1 MFSGLT
7 GMAIAVVIAIL
18 AAIVTEVRYSQK
30 KKKAEK
36 AKEKREP
43 IRVVD
48 FNSHCNCDNCE
59 CKKEE

>member
-7 GMAIAVVIAIL
+7 GMAIAIVIAIL

-30 KKKAEK
+30 KKEAEK
-36 AKEKREP
+36 AKEQREP
-43 IRVVD
+43 VRVID
-48 FNSHCNCDNCE
+48 FNSHCNCDHCE